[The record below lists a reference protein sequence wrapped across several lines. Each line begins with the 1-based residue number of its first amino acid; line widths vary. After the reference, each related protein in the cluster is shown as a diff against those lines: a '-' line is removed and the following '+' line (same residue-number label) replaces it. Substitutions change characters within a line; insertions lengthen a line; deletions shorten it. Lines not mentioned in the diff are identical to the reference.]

1 MLFRHYPNEG
11 IILGGVPVK
20 EPSLSGSSLVPVQME
35 FTYES
40 SFKDTL
46 NTPAYLRLLY
56 HILNGDNSIF
66 ASPVEALEALR
77 IADELEGS
85 NPDFVK
91 YPVGCYPVEAKD
103 WLPSE
108 LHWV

>member
-1 MLFRHYPNEG
+1 M
-11 IILGGVPVK
+11 PVK